1 MAMDPLVV
9 LLVLLAAAAHAT
21 WNAFVKAGEDKL
33 VSLCLVIFSTSLPAL
48 LALPFLPLPAA
59 GAWPYLIVSALVHY
73 LYYAVL
79 VAAYRHGDLSLA
91 YPIARGSAP
100 VLVALG
106 ALFLAG
112 EELSTWKWVGVLT
125 VSAGIMSLA
134 TPSRGRAGDGEL
146 KAIAFAV
153 LTGLTIAAY
162 SLADGLGVRESGHEF
177 AYIAWLFVFS
187 GLPMPFIIRWRRG
200 GESARLVRAHLKIGA
215 LGGLISGFAYA
226 VVIWSMAVAPI
237 AMVVSLRETSVLIA
251 AAIGSLFLKESF
263 GRRRIAAAAVIV
275 AGAALM
281 NLAG

>member
-1 MAMDPLVV
+1 MDPLVV
-9 LLVLLAAAAHAT
+9 LLVLLAAASHAT
-21 WNAFVKAGEDKL
+21 WNAFVKSGEDKL
-33 VSLCLVIFSTSLPAL
+33 VSLCLVIFTTSLPAL
-48 LALPFLPLPAA
+48 FALPFLPLPAA
-59 GAWPYLIVSALVHY
+59 ESWPFLMVSTIVHY

-100 VLVALG
+100 VLVAAG
-106 ALFLAG
+106 AWLFAG
-112 EELSTWKWVGVLT
+112 EGLAAWQWIGVVT
-125 VSAGIMSLA
+125 VSVGIMSLA
-134 TPSRGRAGDGEL
+134 NPGRGRAGDGEA
-146 KAIAFAV
+146 KAIVFAL

-162 SLADGLGVRESGHEF
+162 SLADGLGVRLSEHEF

-200 GESARLVRAHLKIGA
+200 GESARLVRAHLRIGIF
-215 LGGLISGFAYA
+215 GGLISGLAYA
-226 VVIWSMAVAPI
+226 IVIWSMSVAPI

-251 AAIGSLFLKESF
+251 AAIGSLFLKEHF
-263 GRRRIAAAAVIV
+263 GPRRIAAAAVIV

>member
-1 MAMDPLVV
+1 MDPLVV
-9 LLVLLAAAAHAT
+9 LLVLLAAASHAT
-21 WNAFVKAGEDKL
+21 WNAFVKSGEDKL
-33 VSLCLVIFSTSLPAL
+33 VSLCLVIFTTSLPAL
-48 LALPFLPLPAA
+48 FALPFLPLPAA
-59 GAWPYLIVSALVHY
+59 ESWPFLMVSTIVHY

-100 VLVALG
+100 VLVAAG
-106 ALFLAG
+106 AWLFAG
-112 EELSTWKWVGVLT
+112 EGLAAWQWIGVVT
-125 VSAGIMSLA
+125 VSVGIMSLA
-134 TPSRGRAGDGEL
+134 NPGRGRAGDGEA
-146 KAIAFAV
+146 KAIVFAL

-162 SLADGLGVRESGHEF
+162 SLADGLGVRLSGHEF

-200 GESARLVRAHLKIGA
+200 GESARLVRAHLRIGIF
-215 LGGLISGFAYA
+215 GGLISGLAYA
-226 VVIWSMAVAPI
+226 IVIWSMSVAPI

-251 AAIGSLFLKESF
+251 AAIGSLFLKEPF
-263 GRRRIAAAAVIV
+263 GRHRIAAAAIIV

>member
-1 MAMDPLVV
+1 MDPLVV
-9 LLVLLAAAAHAT
+9 LLVLLAAASHAT

-33 VSLCLVIFSTSLPAL
+33 VSLCLVIFTLSVPAL
-48 LALPFLPLPAA
+48 FALPFLPLPAPE
-59 GAWPYLIVSALVHY
+59 AWPYLIVSGIVHY

-100 VLVALG
+100 ILVAFG
-106 ALFLAG
+106 ALILAG

-134 TPSRGRAGDGEL
+134 KPGRGQAGDGEL
-146 KAIAFAV
+146 KAIVFAV
-153 LTGLTIAAY
+153 LTGLTIAVY
-162 SLADGLGVRESGHEF
+162 SLADGLGVRRAGHEL

-187 GLPMPFIIRWRRG
+187 GLPMPAIIRWRRG
-200 GESARLVRAHLKIGA
+200 GESARLIRAHLKIGA
-215 LGGLISGFAYA
+215 LGGLISGFAYG
-226 VVIWSMAVAPI
+226 VVIWSMSLAPI
-237 AMVVSLRETSVLIA
+237 AMVVSLRETSVLMA
-251 AAIGSLFLKESF
+251 AAIGSLFLKEPF

>member
-1 MAMDPLVV
+1 MDPLIV
-9 LLVLLAAAAHAT
+9 LLVLLAAVSHAT
-21 WNAFVKAGEDKL
+21 WNAFVKAGSDKL
-33 VSLCLVIFSTSLPAL
+33 VSLCLVIFTTSLPAL
-48 LALPFLPLPAA
+48 FALPFLPLPAA
-59 GAWPYLIVSALVHY
+59 ESWPFLMASVMVHY

-91 YPIARGSAP
+91 YPIARGSVP
-100 VLVALG
+100 LLVAAG
-106 ALFLAG
+106 AWLFAG
-112 EELSTWKWVGVLT
+112 EVLAAWKWVGVLT
-125 VSAGIMSLA
+125 VSVGIMSLA
-134 TPSRGRAGDGEL
+134 NSGRTNARDGEV
-146 KAIAFAV
+146 KAIVFAL

-162 SLADGLGVRESGHEF
+162 SLADGLGVRKSGDEF

-200 GESARLVRAHLKIGA
+200 GESAQLIRAHLKIGVF
-215 LGGLISGFAYA
+215 GGLISGLAYGI
-226 VVIWSMAVAPI
+226 VIWAMAAAPI

-263 GRRRIAAAAVIV
+263 GPRRIAAAAVIV

>member
-1 MAMDPLVV
+1 MDPLVV
-9 LLVLLAAAAHAT
+9 LLVLLAAASHAT
-21 WNAFVKAGEDKL
+21 WNAFVKSGEDKL
-33 VSLCLVIFSTSLPAL
+33 VSLCLVIFTTSFPAL
-48 LALPFLPLPAA
+48 FALPFLPLPAA
-59 GAWPYLIVSALVHY
+59 ESWPFLMVSTIVHY

-100 VLVALG
+100 VLVAAG
-106 ALFLAG
+106 AWLFAG
-112 EELSTWKWVGVLT
+112 EGLAAWQWIGVVT
-125 VSAGIMSLA
+125 VSVGIMSLA
-134 TPSRGRAGDGEL
+134 NPGRGRAGDGEA
-146 KAIAFAV
+146 KAIVFAL

-162 SLADGLGVRESGHEF
+162 SLADGLGVRLSGHEF

-200 GESARLVRAHLKIGA
+200 GESARLVRAHLRIGIF
-215 LGGLISGFAYA
+215 GGLISGLAYA
-226 VVIWSMAVAPI
+226 IVIWSMSVAPI

-251 AAIGSLFLKESF
+251 AAIGSLFLKEHF
-263 GRRRIAAAAVIV
+263 GPRRIAAAAVIV